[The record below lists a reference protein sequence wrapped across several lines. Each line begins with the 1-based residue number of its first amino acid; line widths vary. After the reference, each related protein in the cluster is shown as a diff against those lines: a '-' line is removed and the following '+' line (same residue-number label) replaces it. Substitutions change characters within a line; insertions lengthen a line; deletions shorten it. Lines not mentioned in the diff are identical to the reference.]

1 MARERGGIPTETLI
15 GLRRCLAALPRR
27 YQLPRNRP
35 ILKTGIRRRSRVAS
49 SGTSARASL
58 YANSGSNPTDS

>member
-15 GLRRCLAALPRR
+15 GSRR

-35 ILKTGIRRRSRVAS
+35 ILKTGIRRHSRVAS